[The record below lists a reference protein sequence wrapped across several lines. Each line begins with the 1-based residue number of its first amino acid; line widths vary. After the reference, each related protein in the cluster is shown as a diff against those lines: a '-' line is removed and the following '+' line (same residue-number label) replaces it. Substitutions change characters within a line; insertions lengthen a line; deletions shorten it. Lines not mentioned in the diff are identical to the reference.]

1 MADSALAQTFTLNN
15 GVTIPKLAL
24 GTWLIEGQQATDA
37 VKAALAIGYRHI
49 DTAEAYGN
57 EAEVGRGVRES
68 GVDRAEVFVTTK
80 LAAEC
85 KDYDSAAAAIEE
97 SLRKL
102 DLGYIDMMIIH
113 SPQPWSA
120 VNQSSD
126 RYEKGNVE
134 AYRALEDAYKA
145 GKIRAIGVSNF
156 TVHDI
161 DNILA
166 NCTVTPAVNQV
177 LAHITNTPWDV
188 IDYCKK
194 QGILVEAYSPIAHG
208 VVLDNPQIASMAQR
222 YGVSPAQLCIRYDL
236 QLGLLP
242 LPKTANPDHMRT
254 NAQVDF
260 EISDEDMEAL
270 KGMEHIKDYGD
281 QSFWPVYG
289 GRA

>member
-1 MADSALAQTFTLNN
+1 MADSALAQTFILNN

-120 VNQSSD
+120 VNKSSD

-156 TVHDI
+156 TAHDI

-177 LAHITNTPWDV
+177 LVHITNTPWDV

-208 VVLDNPQIASMAQR
+208 VVLGNPQITSMAQR

-289 GRA
+289 GRI

>member
-1 MADSALAQTFTLNN
+1 MADSALTQTFTLNN

-68 GVDRAEVFVTTK
+68 AVDRAEVFVTTK

-113 SPQPWSA
+113 SPQPWSV
-120 VNQSSD
+120 VNKSSD

-156 TVHDI
+156 TAHDI

-208 VVLDNPQIASMAQR
+208 VVLGNPQITSMAQR

-260 EISDEDMEAL
+260 EISEEDMEAL

>member
-1 MADSALAQTFTLNN
+1 MADSALTQTFTLNN

-24 GTWLIEGQQATDA
+24 STWLIEGQQATDA

-68 GVDRAEVFVTTK
+68 AVDRAEVFVTTK

-113 SPQPWSA
+113 SPQPWSV
-120 VNQSSD
+120 VNKSSD

-156 TVHDI
+156 TAHDI

-208 VVLDNPQIASMAQR
+208 VVLGNPQITSMAQR

-260 EISDEDMEAL
+260 EISEEDMEAL

>member
-85 KDYDSAAAAIEE
+85 KDYDSAAAAIEG

-102 DLGYIDMMIIH
+102 DLGYLDMMIIH

-161 DNILA
+161 DNILD

-260 EISDEDMEAL
+260 EISDDDMETL
-270 KGMEHIKDYGD
+270 KRMEHIKDYGD

-289 GRA
+289 GRI

>member
-85 KDYDSAAAAIEE
+85 KDYDSAAAAIEG

-120 VNQSSD
+120 VNKSSD

-156 TVHDI
+156 TAHDI

-177 LAHITNTPWDV
+177 LVHITNTPWDV

-208 VVLDNPQIASMAQR
+208 VVLGNPQITSMAQR

-289 GRA
+289 GRI

>member
-24 GTWLIEGQQATDA
+24 GTWLIEEQQATDA

-57 EAEVGRGVRES
+57 EAEIGRGVRES

-113 SPQPWSA
+113 SPQPWSV
-120 VNQSSD
+120 VNKSSD

-156 TVHDI
+156 TAHDI

-177 LAHITNTPWDV
+177 LAHITNTPWGV

-260 EISDEDMEAL
+260 EISDDDMEAL
-270 KGMEHIKDYGD
+270 KDMEHIKDYGD